1 MTLLTEA
8 DLDRLAAF
16 LASEASPAG
25 AMNLA
30 QLEGF
35 LTAIVTGPSMV
46 PPSAWLPW
54 LWDAE
59 NGEDAPTFESMAQA
73 QEVLGLVMGFMNRI
87 AEAFVHDPAAFRP
100 LFLRDARWAADDW
113 CEGFLQATQT
123 FDAEAWARLWA
134 ADAVQHPPGAD
145 HAGWVT
151 PFIRLGD
158 DEGRAVTQKLGDAQR
173 WIDALVPTLA
183 ALHDI
188 GKITLGF
195 QATCPVWLAAQ
206 RFDELTRRQI
216 PFSESDHAKVSQFFL
231 QHDLRPRK
239 AQGWGL
245 AVGAHHGKPKG

>member
-1 MTLLTEA
+1 MSRPPTLRDA

-16 LASEASPAG
+16 LASEASPDG

-35 LTAIVTGPSMV
+35 LTAIVIGPNVV

-87 AEAFVHDPAAFRP
+87 AEAFAHDPAAFRP

-183 ALHDI
+183 ALH
-188 GKITLGF
+188 GH
-195 QATCPVWLAAQ
+195 WLAERRPALASAPRGPQ
-206 RFDELTRRQI
+206 RREA
-216 PFSESDHAKVSQFFL
+216 PKVGRNDPCPCGSGQKF
-231 QHDLRPRK
+231 K
-239 AQGWGL
+239 KCCGL
-245 AVGAHHGKPKG
+245 APTLH